1 MVKGF
6 KQVPGR
12 DFGEVYAP
20 VSKHATLRAL
30 LATVASQDL
39 QLHQMDVKTAY
50 LNGELEEEIYVKPP
64 PGYDVGKK
72 VWRLHKALYGLKQ
85 SARAWHIK
93 LRDGLLSHGFA
104 ICTADHSLYTLATEG
119 ETAYLLVYVDDALI
133 AGTDRAVAKVK
144 AVLSGMFDCHD
155 LGVAQYFLGM
165 SIERQPGKLWL
176 GQPKYARDI
185 LERFGMSD
193 CKPRRIPL
201 DVNLKISKEGE
212 QLDSAEAA
220 RYPEIVGSLLY
231 LTGCTRP
238 DLAQSV
244 GVLSRYMSAPTKE
257 HMSAAKQVLRYLA
270 GTVDL
275 GLMYEQ
281 GDGIVRGYCDADY
294 AGDQDKRRS
303 TSGYVFLLN
312 GGAVSWNSKLQP
324 TVAASTCESE
334 FMAAAYAAK
343 EALWLRQL
351 MAEFQGE
358 VRSVELRADNK
369 GALALLHHPTGHQ
382 RTKHIDVAHRF
393 VQDRVERGEL
403 EYKYV
408 ETACMVA
415 DCLTKA
421 VPLQKLVE
429 NRGDFGLKPNFAEK
443 TNTM

>member
-1 MVKGF
+1 
-6 KQVPGR
+6 
-12 DFGEVYAP
+12 
-20 VSKHATLRAL
+20 
-30 LATVASQDL
+30 
-39 QLHQMDVKTAY
+39 
-50 LNGELEEEIYVKPP
+50 
-64 PGYDVGKK
+64 
-72 VWRLHKALYGLKQ
+72 
-85 SARAWHIK
+85 
-93 LRDGLLSHGFA
+93 
-104 ICTADHSLYTLATEG
+104 
-119 ETAYLLVYVDDALI
+119 
-133 AGTDRAVAKVK
+133 
-144 AVLSGMFDCHD
+144 MFDCHD

-312 GGAVSWNSKLQP
+312 GRGV
-324 TVAASTCESE
+324 VE
-334 FMAAAYAAK
+334 FQAAAHCGS
-343 EALWLRQL
+343 LH
-351 MAEFQGE
+351 
-358 VRSVELRADNK
+358 VR
-369 GALALLHHPTGHQ
+369 
-382 RTKHIDVAHRF
+382 I
-393 VQDRVERGEL
+393 
-403 EYKYV
+403 
-408 ETACMVA
+408 
-415 DCLTKA
+415 
-421 VPLQKLVE
+421 
-429 NRGDFGLKPNFAEK
+429 
-443 TNTM
+443 